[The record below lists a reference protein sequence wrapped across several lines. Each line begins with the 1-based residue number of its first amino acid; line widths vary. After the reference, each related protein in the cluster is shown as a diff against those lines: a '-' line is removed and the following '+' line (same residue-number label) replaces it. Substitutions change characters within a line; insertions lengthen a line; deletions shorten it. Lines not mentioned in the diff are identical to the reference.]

1 MQNIDKKEQRDP
13 YNIKYKYLFTYFNE
27 NQKAI
32 NDLIDEYLLFV

>member
-27 NQKAI
+27 TKKLSTI
-32 NDLIDEYLLFV
+32 